1 MSGWEE
7 PDERA
12 RPLGF
17 GGDWRG
23 SRMTFNNPMSWSVP
37 VVRIKG
43 IVVRIHVFFLAFV
56 LITLSKSA
64 SVFGGDSIGLV
75 PTSIALAAL
84 FLVILTHEFG
94 HCIACRMH
102 GGTADEILMW
112 PLGGLASCEPPRR
125 AKAHLWT
132 AIGGPLVNVAIIAV
146 LTPWIGLVH
155 GQWWGLAIP
164 NPFDLGGI
172 IRREEVVGWAH
183 FILLVTNYIAWALLL
198 FNLIPMF
205 PLDGGRIL
213 QALCWKRMGYT
224 RSMRFAC
231 RAGLIG
237 AIVIGFGALMS
248 ESMMLLVIA
257 LFGGVTCFGSLKQL
271 DQERD
276 FLGFDPDPAELAA
289 MEDELEE
296 DDTPLR
302 PPFVMPTFLPTSAT
316 AAKSGSKDASKDRGK
331 DASKDG
337 GTSESEIDRILAKI
351 GSSGIDSLSAKERTA
366 LQRATDE
373 KRGGSS
379 PKKRTDDR
387 RE

>member
-1 MSGWEE
+1 MSAWDDS
-7 PDERA
+7 DERE
-12 RPLGF
+12 RPTGF

-23 SRMTFNNPMSWSVP
+23 TRVTFNNPMSWSVP
-37 VVRIKG
+37 VARIAG

-56 LITLSKSA
+56 LVTLSKSA
-64 SVFGGDSIGLV
+64 SAFGGDSIGLL
-75 PTSIALAAL
+75 PASIALAAL
-84 FLVILTHEFG
+84 FVIILAHEFG

-112 PLGGLASCEPPRR
+112 PLGGLASCAPPRR

-132 AIGGPLVNVAIIAV
+132 AIGGPLVNVALIAV
-146 LTPWIGLVH
+146 LTPWIGFEH

-172 IRREEVVGWAH
+172 IRREEMVGWAQ
-183 FILLVTNYIAWALLL
+183 FILLVSNYIAWALLL

-224 RSMRFAC
+224 RSMRLAL
-231 RAGLIG
+231 RVGMIGAMLIG
-237 AIVIGFGALMS
+237 LAALMTDA
-248 ESMMLLVIA
+248 MMLLVIA
-257 LFGGVTCFGSLKQL
+257 LFGGVTCFASLKQL

-296 DDTPLR
+296 EEIVQPVR
-302 PPFVMPTFLPTSAT
+302 
-316 AAKSGSKDASKDRGK
+316 AAKPAKASV
-331 DASKDG
+331 APSVA
-337 GTSESEIDRILAKI
+337 SESEIDRILAKI
-351 GSSGIDSLSAKERTA
+351 GKSGIDSLSAKERIT
-366 LQRATDE
+366 LQKATDE
-373 KRGGSS
+373 KRGGGDNGS
-379 PKKRTDDR
+379 KRGR
-387 RE
+387 